1 MVANIKVVNK
11 RVISEKTS
19 SRQLVNRGILLV
31 KGYSSSPSRFAKSAR
46 RAFSALT
53 LTDRTTK
60 QASRRVAV
68 LHPHAHYGDYV
79 ADPVLA
85 SVRLNRLVEHIQRMA
100 HAFMGAILQK
110 EGSGRPKV

>member
-46 RAFSALT
+46 RAFSALS
-53 LTDRTTK
+53 LTDPIAPQSKHR
-60 QASRRVAV
+60 AV
-68 LHPHAHYGDYV
+68 
-79 ADPVLA
+79 
-85 SVRLNRLVEHIQRMA
+85 
-100 HAFMGAILQK
+100 
-110 EGSGRPKV
+110 